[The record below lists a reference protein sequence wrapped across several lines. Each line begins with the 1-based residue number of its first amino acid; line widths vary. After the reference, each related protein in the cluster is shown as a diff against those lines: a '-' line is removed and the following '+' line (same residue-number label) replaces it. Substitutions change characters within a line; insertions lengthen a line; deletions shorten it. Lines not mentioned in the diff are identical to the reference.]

1 MGLSRPR
8 PAPAVWNRCFASTQ
22 PRWTA
27 DVRHRVPGQGRGLA
41 GVGHQPRRI
50 ALAAA
55 EAGGD
60 ALEPLRALADRTHR
74 DLGLRHRADQPLVER
89 VVIEQPAHRGLA
101 LQQAGDERLRLGQ
114 HSPRPPLHAIRHRRG
129 LPVVGYVKTYP
140 PPHAPPGAL
149 GQGARALTAGER
161 SGLAMGTLST
171 AATCAWAPPGRGR
184 VRPPRARLAGDHAQQ
199 QFPPSHDPG
208 SSRPAFATFDPRPR
222 ESAWTAVASD
232 CRLAS
237 SGSSHPTPRVVE
249 PSPSP
254 ITRAICASGRPA

>member
-27 DVRHRVPGQGRGLA
+27 DVHHRVPGQGRGLA
-41 GVGHQPRRI
+41 GVGHQPRRV
-50 ALAAA
+50 ALGAA
-55 EAGGD
+55 EAGDD

-101 LQQAGDERLRLGQ
+101 LRQAGDKRLRLGQ

-149 GQGARALTAGER
+149 GQCARALTAGER
-161 SGLAMGTLST
+161 SGLTMGDALYG
-171 AATCAWAPPGRGR
+171 CYLRVGDPGPWAGSPASS
-184 VRPPRARLAGDHAQQ
+184 PPRWR
-199 QFPPSHDPG
+199 P
-208 SSRPAFATFDPRPR
+208 RPATIP
-222 ESAWTAVASD
+222 AVARSRKQST
-232 CRLAS
+232 CFRNL
-237 SGSSHPTPRVVE
+237 
-249 PSPSP
+249 
-254 ITRAICASGRPA
+254 RPAPRRISADSRRI